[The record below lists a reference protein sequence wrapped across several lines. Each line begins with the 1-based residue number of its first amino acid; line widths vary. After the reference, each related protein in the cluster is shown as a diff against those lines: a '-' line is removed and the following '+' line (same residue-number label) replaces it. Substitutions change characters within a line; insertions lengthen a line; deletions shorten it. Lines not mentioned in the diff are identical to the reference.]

1 MMIRERVI
9 VASVLPLTVV
19 VVMMQFYMVQG
30 YLLIDGILMSMGT
43 K

>member
-1 MMIRERVI
+1 MIRERVI